1 MPAAKPVTITFGVT
15 DESHSLTQP
24 QIAINTAI
32 IDDALGNIL
41 SRQERVVVDGY
52 TLSLPL
58 IQKQSGGGVRR

>member
-15 DESHSLTQP
+15 VSTQLTPP
-24 QIAINTAI
+24 QIIINTAI

-41 SRQERVVVDGY
+41 SRQARVVVDGY